1 MNNTENQELLASLR
15 KSVNNLSQMTDET
28 ELNAA
33 SSNIQKQLDELNSSM
48 DRDLT
53 TSGEVLTM
61 QDTVYDILKEE
72 KDELQ
77 LRKDEIDNKITGSRR
92 DILFKKGIQSRQV
105 EYNKIAFVIIITL
118 VIIYLCIIGN
128 VYLSIIPSFVYYI
141 ISAISIVVAF
151 IYSFNKIII
160 INSRTKA
167 NYDEIIKEPP
177 KGVNESS
184 RGGSTNK
191 VNNINYDVAN
201 MVCVGSKCCG
211 EGLEYDNKTNV
222 CVTKSDD
229 VSKEL
234 TESFVHKYLAIGRQ
248 EMENFGKV

>member
-77 LRKDEIDNKITGSRR
+77 LRKDEIDNKVTGSRR

-118 VIIYLCIIGN
+118 AIVYLCIIGN

-141 ISAISIVVAF
+141 ISTISIVVAF

-177 KGVNESS
+177 KDVNSAS
-184 RGGSTNK
+184 
-191 VNNINYDVAN
+191 
-201 MVCVGSKCCG
+201 
-211 EGLEYDNKTNV
+211 
-222 CVTKSDD
+222 
-229 VSKEL
+229 
-234 TESFVHKYLAIGRQ
+234 
-248 EMENFGKV
+248 